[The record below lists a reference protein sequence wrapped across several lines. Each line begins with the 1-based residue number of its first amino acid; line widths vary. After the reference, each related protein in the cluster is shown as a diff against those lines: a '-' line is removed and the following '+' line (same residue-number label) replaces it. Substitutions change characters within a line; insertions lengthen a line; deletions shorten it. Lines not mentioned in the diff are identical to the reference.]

1 MNVGRI
7 MMSDKKH
14 KNMMRTVLKFFMLSI
29 GAAAAAVALEFFLIP
44 DGIIDGGV
52 VGISIMLSHIFNL
65 PTALFMI
72 LINIPFLWFGFRHG
86 GKKFVVNSLYAIA
99 IFSFFMSLFT
109 DQRPATDDLFLAT
122 IFGGL
127 ILGTGVGIIVR
138 LGGSLD
144 GTEMLAIILSKSSF
158 LSVGQVVLFCNLF
171 IFGASGFVFGWDKAM
186 YSLATYFIASKVID
200 VVVEGINESRS
211 AMIVTKKSK
220 EIAEAIMQ
228 ELGRPITFIESETGF
243 ERNKGQIVYLVL
255 TLMEISKL
263 KEVVSSVDE
272 NAFVTITAV
281 SDVIGQYK
289 KRARF

>member
-1 MNVGRI
+1 
-7 MMSDKKH
+7 MSDNKTKIV
-14 KNMMRTVLKFFMLSI
+14 MRTVIKFFMLSV
-29 GAAAAAVALEFFLIP
+29 GAAIAAVALDFFLIP

-52 VGISIMLSHIFNL
+52 VGISIMLSHIFSL
-65 PTALFMI
+65 PTALFMV
-72 LINIPFLWFGFRHG
+72 LINIPFLWFGYRHG

-99 IFSFFMSLFT
+99 VFSLLMSLFAE
-109 DQRPATDDLFLAT
+109 QRPATDDLFLAT
-122 IFGGL
+122 IFGGV
-127 ILGTGVGIIVR
+127 ILGFGVGIIVR
-138 LGGSLD
+138 VGGSLD

-158 LSVGQVVLFCNLF
+158 LSVGQVVLVCNLF

-200 VVVEGINESRS
+200 IVVEGINESRS

-220 EIAEAIMQ
+220 EVAEAIMK

-263 KEVVSSVDE
+263 KEVVSGVDE

-281 SDVIGQYK
+281 SDVVGQHK
-289 KRARF
+289 KHARL